1 MSKTLAI
8 HGVAAALIAVLSA
21 VPATVAAAGP
31 PEPERLRAALLA
43 EPKMPHG
50 YRMEPIPLS
59 PEETQIYGY
68 WDECAY
74 DRGEPSPEAATVS
87 AFPLGITKGDA
98 YIKVWIGAP
107 GPYFA
112 REEARKLADWP
123 TKCPKFT
130 NDMAEVDH
138 RISRLP
144 MPAVGDASAAI
155 IDHWSVLTHEGTLG
169 EGRDLRAAVA
179 VGGIAMTFETSP
191 TEDDDKIATDAEFV
205 TIVVAATQ
213 RLAAIK

>member
-8 HGVAAALIAVLSA
+8 YGVAAALVAALSA
-21 VPATVAAAGP
+21 VPATAGPAGP
-31 PEPERLRAALLA
+31 PDLERLRAALLA
-43 EPKMPHG
+43 EPKMPDG
-50 YRMEPIPLS
+50 YRIELIPLI

-74 DRGEPSPEAATVS
+74 DRGEPSPEAVAVS
-87 AFPLGITKGDA
+87 AFPLSITKGDA
-98 YIKVWIGAP
+98 YIKLWVGVP
-107 GPYFA
+107 GSYFA

-123 TKCPKFT
+123 TKCPEFT
-130 NDMAEVDH
+130 IDMAEVDH

-155 IDHWSVLTHEGTLG
+155 IDHWSVLTDQGTLG
-169 EGRDLRAAVA
+169 EGRNLEAAVA
-179 VGGIAMTFETSP
+179 VGDIAMTFESSP
-191 TEDDDKIATDAEFV
+191 TEDDDEIATDAEFV

-213 RLAAIK
+213 RLTAIK